1 MYIQGDARRML
12 KKETKDQFPLFDLPV
27 PDNSAARPSGREAKQ
42 GAAETERPALPVKAK
57 MKKDQTTSPEP
68 RRTPQK
74 GSKNRPTAGKSSKSS
89 PGPIPEGDVRLTAN
103 IREDLHLKLK
113 IIAAT
118 RRTTIGE
125 LIEDLVEHHL

>member
-1 MYIQGDARRML
+1 ML
-12 KKETKDQFPLFDLPV
+12 KKDTKDQFPLFDLPV
-27 PDNSAARPSGREAKQ
+27 PDNSAAGPSGREANQ
-42 GAAETERPALPVKAK
+42 GAAEKERPVLPVKAK
-57 MKKDQTTSPEP
+57 MKKDQTTSPGL

-74 GSKNRPTAGKSSKSS
+74 GSKNRPTAGKGAKSS